1 MLLDFF
7 STVYLK
13 LPFVTQMM
21 MLMSV
26 LSNLIGDVKEP
37 LKTTCTLA
45 VTTLNDNGQCQLKKV
60 SLALGL
66 AIIITMMNVQKKVG

>member
-1 MLLDFF
+1 MLFDIF

-60 SLALGL
+60 SLAL
-66 AIIITMMNVQKKVG
+66 AIIITMSMMNILKKAG

>member
-1 MLLDFF
+1 MLFDFF

-26 LSNLIGDVKEP
+26 LSNLIGVVKEP

-66 AIIITMMNVQKKVG
+66 AIIITMMNVQKKAG